1 MGPRWLQDGGWSP
14 ERQILWLKGWNIGRA
29 QQHLGGE
36 RSWVSN
42 AVTSDLIHPVYV
54 MKLIYNL
61 WTVELSRASQM
72 GTYWGAGDGAP
83 ISMRR
88 GHGNPAS
95 PPIPHLALYTPFLWL
110 FPGYILLYFIELW
123 LIYNVVCLISAV
135 QQRDSVVPMYIL
147 FHVLFHY
154 GLSQEIEYG
163 SLCSTVGP
171 CYLFILY
178 VIVCIC

>member
-1 MGPRWLQDGGWSP
+1 
-14 ERQILWLKGWNIGRA
+14 
-29 QQHLGGE
+29 
-36 RSWVSN
+36 
-42 AVTSDLIHPVYV
+42 
-54 MKLIYNL
+54 
-61 WTVELSRASQM
+61 
-72 GTYWGAGDGAP
+72 
-83 ISMRR
+83 MRR